1 MTADPGIVRREVE
14 VVNERGLHARVA
26 ARIASEAEA
35 FDADIRIGCNG
46 HTVSA
51 LSIMGLLMLAATRG
65 TRVEIAAAGARGNQD
80 EVPGGGGVLRIPL
93 CGGDCKLLLV
103 LIVAARQFFGPPD

>member
-14 VVNERGLHARVA
+14 VINERGLHARVA
-26 ARIASEAEA
+26 ARLAAAAEA
-35 FDADIRIGCNG
+35 FDADIRFGCNG

-65 TRVEIAAAGARGNQD
+65 ARVEIAASGAD
-80 EVPGGGGVLRIPL
+80 A
-93 CGGDCKLLLV
+93 D
-103 LIVAARQFFGPPD
+103 AALEAIAAMFASGFEED